1 MLYELNNDNPER
13 SVKVVIRHPAHFG
26 LHEEYMENFLRFRLS
41 EIVSEEHLMSIGQER
56 KGQWAA

>member
-1 MLYELNNDNPER
+1 MLYELNSDNPER

-26 LHEEYMENFLRFRLS
+26 LHEEQIENFLRSRLS
-41 EIVSEEHLMSIGQER
+41 EIVSEEHLMLIGRER